1 MFIAFDLDGTLAD
14 PGDGVTAGINH
25 TLRALGLPERA
36 TPSLLRFIGPP
47 TEQIFAE
54 VLETDNPASIARA
67 REIFSEFYRR
77 EGFFRNRLYDETEP
91 LLDDLSAD
99 GHFMTI
105 VTSKASSGAMKV
117 ADLFN
122 LHRWMRGVYG
132 RVNDCSKIDSLNT
145 ALSTTDIRPAAMVG
159 DRSFDVAAARACGC
173 IAIAVT
179 WGYGTMEELTAAAPD
194 HIVHTRDE
202 LVGLLRII
210 AAPHARG

>member
-1 MFIAFDLDGTLAD
+1 VD

-25 TLRALGLPERA
+25 TLRALGLPEQA

-54 VLETDNPASIARA
+54 VLHTNDGPTIARA
-67 REIFSEFYRR
+67 RDIFSEFYRT
-77 EGFFRNRLYDETEP
+77 EGFARNRLYAETAP
-91 LLDDLSAD
+91 LLDALAAD

-105 VTSKASSGAMKV
+105 VTSKASSGAIKV

-122 LHRWMRGVYG
+122 LHRWMRGIFG
-132 RVNDCSKIDSLNT
+132 RVNDCSKIDSLT
-145 ALSTTDIRPAAMVG
+145 AALATTDIRPAAMVG

-179 WGYGTMEELTAAAPD
+179 WGYGTMEELRAAAPD

-202 LVGLLRII
+202 LVDLLTEKSPGFTR
-210 AAPHARG
+210 ADQALTT